1 MKAAHPIKSKEEYD
15 KIRYDRST
23 RSKHSWADY
32 YYKHKK
38 YSKRLNEKA
47 KWKIG
52 DRVEISFVDPRAK
65 SHLVGDDYEP
75 LSFTKGCKGTVIR
88 HSDGHHDGI
97 DYLIE
102 FDERIGNLSLEYGKN
117 DHCFW
122 MNKSKENGRLEKRLF
137 MWDKPVL
144 LECKSIKTDQIQ
156 MKNTQ
161 IFDENVEALYKMK
174 SQEMAISNL
183 LETIEIL

>member
-1 MKAAHPIKSKEEYD
+1 ME
-15 KIRYDRST
+15 
-23 RSKHSWADY
+23 
-32 YYKHKK
+32 
-38 YSKRLNEKA
+38 
-47 KWKIG
+47 
-52 DRVEISFVDPRAK
+52 
-65 SHLVGDDYEP
+65 
-75 LSFTKGCKGTVIR
+75 
-88 HSDGHHDGI
+88 
-97 DYLIE
+97 
-102 FDERIGNLSLEYGKN
+102 KN